1 MLRAN
6 RFFSATWSTRGRSRF
21 PASTVTPTRAAPSTP
36 GSHRSNAAWDATG
49 SSALKTTWR
58 SPRSTTTHDAVSR
71 SRGPEC
77 SKSPSSPY
85 FPTSPT
91 CASNSPAR
99 PATGPSSG
107 CASLAPTPG
116 RAWWMT
122 SCVFWAFGPRR
133 EPSRWAGASTATA
146 SRTRPAEL
154 TRRSIA
160 SAATTD
166 AAAWAGPT
174 STPPEPAG
182 GCARAIR
189 KCEPPKSRREPGP
202 ARRGTVPGNLRW
214 MGATTVVRNWAN
226 RPEISAILSN
236 MDNILVVDDERNIRT
251 LCSRVLAGDQIEVH
265 GVGTGK
271 EGLQTAD
278 EVSPDLV
285 LLDLRLP
292 DMDGIEVLRAL
303 KARHAETAV
312 IIITGFGQIQ
322 SAVEAMKA
330 GATDYLEKPFEHL
343 DKLKLAVARALEEVR
358 ARREIQ
364 RLHRLQEK
372 EYRVDQLIGDSEST
386 RRLRELIS
394 KLARSEAATILIHGE
409 SGTGKE
415 LVARGLHYESARR
428 DFPFMEVNC
437 AAITETLFESELFG
451 HEKGAFTDAKA
462 AKKGLMEL
470 ADRGTQFREDLFY
483 RLNVIPI
490 HIPPLRERRD
500 DIMPLARH
508 FVLDANTRFHK
519 SIKGFTPDAERLMA
533 SYQWPG
539 NVREVRNLIERL
551 VILERSDAIEPQH
564 LPVQFAAQARQPVVT
579 ESSGDEPRT
588 LAQVER
594 AYIAQ
599 IMQRV
604 ESNKSKA
611 AKILGISLQTL
622 RTKLMEE

>member
-1 MLRAN
+1 
-6 RFFSATWSTRGRSRF
+6 
-21 PASTVTPTRAAPSTP
+21 
-36 GSHRSNAAWDATG
+36 
-49 SSALKTTWR
+49 
-58 SPRSTTTHDAVSR
+58 
-71 SRGPEC
+71 
-77 SKSPSSPY
+77 
-85 FPTSPT
+85 
-91 CASNSPAR
+91 
-99 PATGPSSG
+99 
-107 CASLAPTPG
+107 
-116 RAWWMT
+116 MT
-122 SCVFWAFGPRR
+122 
-133 EPSRWAGASTATA
+133 
-146 SRTRPAEL
+146 
-154 TRRSIA
+154 
-160 SAATTD
+160 
-166 AAAWAGPT
+166 
-174 STPPEPAG
+174 
-182 GCARAIR
+182 
-189 KCEPPKSRREPGP
+189 
-202 ARRGTVPGNLRW
+202 
-214 MGATTVVRNWAN
+214 
-226 RPEISAILSN
+226 

-251 LCSRVLAGDQIEVH
+251 LCARVLAGDQIEVQ

-271 EGLQTAD
+271 EGLQMAD

-292 DMDGIEVLRAL
+292 DMDGIDVLRAL

-343 DKLKLAVARALEEVR
+343 DKLKLAVARSLEEVR

-372 EYRVDQLIGDSEST
+372 EYRVDQLIGESEGT
-386 RRLRELIS
+386 RRLRELIG

-415 LVARGLHYESARR
+415 LVARGLHYESSRR
-428 DFPFMEVNC
+428 DSPFMEVNC

-470 ADRGTQFREDLFY
+470 ADRGTLFLDEVSEMSLNSQAKFLRVLQERVLRRVGGTRDIKVDLRIIAATNRPLEMRVKDGLFREDLFY

-508 FVLDANTRFHK
+508 FVIDANTRFHK
-519 SIKGFTPDAERLMA
+519 AIKGFNPEAERLMLG
-533 SYQWPG
+533 YQWPG
-539 NVREVRNLIERL
+539 NVRELRNLIERL
-551 VILERSDAIEPQH
+551 VILGSADLIEPQH
-564 LPVQFAAQARQPVVT
+564 LPVQFATQVRQAAVPEAT
-579 ESSGDEPRT
+579 TDEPRT
-588 LAQVER
+588 LAEVER

-611 AKILGISLQTL
+611 AKILGISRQTL
-622 RTKLMEE
+622 RKKLMEE

>member
-1 MLRAN
+1 M
-6 RFFSATWSTRGRSRF
+6 
-21 PASTVTPTRAAPSTP
+21 
-36 GSHRSNAAWDATG
+36 
-49 SSALKTTWR
+49 
-58 SPRSTTTHDAVSR
+58 
-71 SRGPEC
+71 
-77 SKSPSSPY
+77 
-85 FPTSPT
+85 
-91 CASNSPAR
+91 
-99 PATGPSSG
+99 
-107 CASLAPTPG
+107 
-116 RAWWMT
+116 
-122 SCVFWAFGPRR
+122 
-133 EPSRWAGASTATA
+133 
-146 SRTRPAEL
+146 
-154 TRRSIA
+154 
-160 SAATTD
+160 
-166 AAAWAGPT
+166 
-174 STPPEPAG
+174 
-182 GCARAIR
+182 
-189 KCEPPKSRREPGP
+189 
-202 ARRGTVPGNLRW
+202 
-214 MGATTVVRNWAN
+214 
-226 RPEISAILSN
+226 N

-292 DMDGIEVLRAL
+292 DMDGIDVLRSL
-303 KARHAETAV
+303 KGRHPETAV

-343 DKLKLAVARALEEVR
+343 DKLKLAVARSLEEVR

-372 EYRVDQLIGDSEST
+372 EYRVDQLIGESEGT
-386 RRLRELIS
+386 RRLRELIG

-415 LVARGLHYESARR
+415 LVARGLHYESSRR
-428 DFPFMEVNC
+428 DSPFMEVNC

-470 ADRGTQFREDLFY
+470 ADRGTLFLDEVSEMSLNSQAKILRVLQERVLRRVGGTRDIKVDLRIIAATNRPLEMRVKDGQFREDLFY

-508 FVLDANTRFHK
+508 FVMDANTRFHK
-519 SIKGFTPDAERLMA
+519 SIKGFTPDAERLMVG
-533 SYQWPG
+533 YQWPG
-539 NVREVRNLIERL
+539 NVRELRNLIERL
-551 VILERSDAIEPQH
+551 VILGSSELIEPQH
-564 LPVQFAAQARQPVVT
+564 LPVQFAATQVRQAAVPEAST
-579 ESSGDEPRT
+579 DEPRT
-588 LAQVER
+588 LAEVER

-611 AKILGISLQTL
+611 AKILGISRQTL
-622 RTKLMEE
+622 RKKLMEE

>member
-1 MLRAN
+1 
-6 RFFSATWSTRGRSRF
+6 
-21 PASTVTPTRAAPSTP
+21 
-36 GSHRSNAAWDATG
+36 
-49 SSALKTTWR
+49 
-58 SPRSTTTHDAVSR
+58 
-71 SRGPEC
+71 
-77 SKSPSSPY
+77 
-85 FPTSPT
+85 
-91 CASNSPAR
+91 
-99 PATGPSSG
+99 
-107 CASLAPTPG
+107 
-116 RAWWMT
+116 
-122 SCVFWAFGPRR
+122 
-133 EPSRWAGASTATA
+133 
-146 SRTRPAEL
+146 
-154 TRRSIA
+154 
-160 SAATTD
+160 
-166 AAAWAGPT
+166 
-174 STPPEPAG
+174 
-182 GCARAIR
+182 
-189 KCEPPKSRREPGP
+189 
-202 ARRGTVPGNLRW
+202 
-214 MGATTVVRNWAN
+214 
-226 RPEISAILSN
+226 

-292 DMDGIEVLRAL
+292 DMDGIEVLRVL
-303 KARHAETAV
+303 KGRHAETAV

-358 ARREIQ
+358 AKREIQ

-372 EYRVDQLIGDSEST
+372 EYRVDQLIGESEGT
-386 RRLRELIS
+386 RRLRDLIS

-415 LVARGLHYESARR
+415 LVARGLHYESSRH

-470 ADRGTQFREDLFY
+470 ADRGTLFLDEVSEMSLNSQAKFLRVLQERVLRRVGGTRDIKVDLRIIAATNRPLETRVKDGQFREDLFY

-490 HIPPLRERRD
+490 YIPPLRERRD
-500 DIMPLARH
+500 DVMPLARH

-519 SIKGFTPDAERLMA
+519 SIKGFTPEAERLMMG
-533 SYQWPG
+533 YQWPG
-539 NVREVRNLIERL
+539 NVRELRNLIERL
-551 VILERSDAIEPQH
+551 VILGSSDFIEPAH
-564 LPVQFAAQARQPVVT
+564 LPVQFATQVRQPVVT
-579 ESSGDEPRT
+579 AQTGDEPRT
-588 LAQVER
+588 LADVER
-594 AYIAQ
+594 AYIGQ

-611 AKILGISLQTL
+611 AKILGISRQTL
-622 RTKLMEE
+622 RKKLMEE